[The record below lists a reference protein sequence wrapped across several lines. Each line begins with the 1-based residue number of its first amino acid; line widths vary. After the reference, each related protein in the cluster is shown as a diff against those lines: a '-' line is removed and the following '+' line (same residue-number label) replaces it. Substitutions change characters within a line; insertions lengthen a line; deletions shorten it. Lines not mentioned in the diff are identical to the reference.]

1 MNQNWHY
8 IFPKKLL
15 LRAYGT
21 LKHSLS
27 STKVNYS
34 SKLKISL
41 CVLIG
46 TLSARVKTTGN
57 PQHVKIYRDLTT
69 LSRNIQSEIVY

>member
-8 IFPKKLL
+8 IFPKKSL
-15 LRAYGT
+15 LRAYSI

-27 STKVNYS
+27 TTKVNYS
-34 SKLKISL
+34 SKIKISL

-46 TLSARVKTTGN
+46 TLSARVKTN
-57 PQHVKIYRDLTT
+57 PQHVKYCYRTH
-69 LSRNIQSEIVY
+69 

>member
-1 MNQNWHY
+1 MNQNWRY

-15 LRAYGT
+15 LRAYST

-27 STKVNYS
+27 TTKVNHS
-34 SKLKISL
+34 SKMKISL

-46 TLSARVKTTGN
+46 TLSVRVKTN
-57 PQHVKIYRDLTT
+57 PKHVKYR
-69 LSRNIQSEIVY
+69 

>member
-15 LRAYGT
+15 LKAYST

-34 SKLKISL
+34 SKMKISS
-41 CVLIG
+41 CVLVG

-57 PQHVKIYRDLTT
+57 PQHVKYRYGTHFV
-69 LSRNIQSEIVY
+69 NK